1 MRVRN
6 LTLKKQVA
14 RLQKDN
20 LMLSK
25 ENIDLK
31 QKARLASHFASD
43 VEKQTMEIFRSLREL
58 RDAGEMIK
66 GLSASKVGERYA
78 PKKKAVPSSSS

>member
-43 VEKQTMEIFRSLREL
+43 VEKQTMEIFRSLRDL
-58 RDAGEMIK
+58 KDAGEMIK
-66 GLSASKVGERYA
+66 GLSASKGGERYA
-78 PKKKAVPSSSS
+78 PKKKVVPSSSS

>member
-43 VEKQTMEIFRSLREL
+43 VEKQTMEIFRSLRYL
-58 RDAGEMIK
+58 KDAGEMIK
-66 GLSASKVGERYA
+66 GLSAIKGGARYA
-78 PKKKAVPSSSS
+78 PKKKVIS

>member
-43 VEKQTMEIFRSLREL
+43 VERQTMQIFRSLRDL
-58 RDAGEMIK
+58 KDAGEMIK
-66 GLSASKVGERYA
+66 GLTVSKGGERYA
-78 PKKKAVPSSSS
+78 PKKKVISSTSS